1 MRFSTLSILALTCAL
16 GLGVPAAAHH
26 SHGSFDLS
34 QWATMEGVVKQV
46 VFVTPH
52 SILYVDVKDAKGEV
66 VTWSLEASTARG
78 IFANGVKREDVQPGD
93 RVTVRCHL
101 LRDGS
106 PGCLLG
112 FVTPNHGDM
121 ARGHGVE
128 REWR

>member
-1 MRFSTLSILALTCAL
+1 MRCATFLLATACAVGL
-16 GLGVPAAAHH
+16 GLPAAAHH

-34 QWATMEGVVKQV
+34 RWETMDGVVKQV

-52 SILYVDVKDAKGEV
+52 SILYVDVKDEKGEV
-66 VTWSLEASTARG
+66 VTWSLEASNARG

-112 FVTPNHGDM
+112 FVIPNHGDL
-121 ARGHGVE
+121 ARGHGIE